1 MTRLPAAGA
10 FAAMTAVRDP
20 VDAFLDA
27 AFWHGSIDRANAL
40 LAAHPGVATASIHTA
55 ATLGDEAG
63 VRAWLAR
70 DPAHATARG
79 GPHAVDPLTCACFSV
94 YLQHDAARSAGLV
107 RTAAALLDAGAS
119 AHSGFFDPAHRPA
132 PEWES
137 VLYGA
142 AGVAHHAAMTRLLL
156 QHGADPNDA
165 EVVYH
170 APETYDNAALEL
182 LVGTGALTADSLV
195 MMLVRKLDWHDAA
208 GVRHL
213 LEHGAD
219 ANRARPGGGRPLHH
233 AIRRDNARDIVV
245 QLLDRGAD
253 PASEEHGRTAAAL
266 AARRG
271 RGDLLAELER
281 RGAPAGLRGAD
292 CLVAL
297 CARQD
302 RAGVAA
308 LAAREPQLVDE
319 LRAEG
324 ATLLAEFAGTGNAA
338 GVALLLS
345 LDVPVDSRY
354 GGDAYFQIPAES
366 TALHVAAW
374 RARHDVVRLLI
385 ARGAAVN
392 SVDGQG
398 RTPLSLAV
406 AACVD
411 SYWSDQR
418 APDSV
423 AALLAAGASADGI
436 AWPTGYP
443 AVDDLLRPP
452 G

>member
-1 MTRLPAAGA
+1 
-10 FAAMTAVRDP
+10 MTADRDP

-27 AFWHGSIDRANAL
+27 AFWHGSIDRANAM
-40 LAAHPGVATASIHTA
+40 LAAHPGLAAATVHTA
-55 ATLGDEAG
+55 ATLGDEAS
-63 VRAWLAR
+63 VRQWLAR
-70 DPAHATARG
+70 DAAAATVRG
-79 GPHAVDPLTCACFSV
+79 GPHGVDPLTCACFSV
-94 YLQHDAARSAGLV
+94 YLQHDAARSSGLV

-119 AHSGFFDPAHRPA
+119 ANSGFFDPAHRPA
-132 PEWES
+132 PEWEP

-142 AGVAHHAAMTRLLL
+142 AGVAHHAGMTRLLL
-156 QHGADPNDA
+156 EHGADPNDA

-213 LEHGAD
+213 LGHGAD
-219 ANRARPGGGRPLHH
+219 ANRARTGGGRPLHH
-233 AIRRDNARDIVV
+233 AVRRDNALDIIA
-245 QLLDRGAD
+245 QLLDHGAD
-253 PASEEHGRTAAAL
+253 PAVEEHHRTVAAL

-281 RGAPAGLRGAD
+281 RGFPVAWSGAD
-292 CLVAL
+292 RLIAL

-302 RAGVAA
+302 GSAVAA
-308 LAAREPQLVDE
+308 LAGREPQLVAD
-319 LRAEG
+319 LRADG
-324 ATLLAEFAGTGNAA
+324 PTLLAEFAGTGNTG

-345 LDVPVDSRY
+345 LGVPVDSRY
-354 GGDAYFQIPAES
+354 GGDGYFQIAAGS

-385 ARGAAVN
+385 ARGAAVDAA
-392 SVDGQG
+392 DGQG
-398 RTPLSLAV
+398 RTPLMLAIK
-406 AACVD
+406 ACVD
-411 SYWSDQR
+411 SYWSDRR

-423 AALLAAGASADGI
+423 AALLEAGASAVGI
-436 AWPTGYP
+436 ARPTGYP
-443 AVDDLLRPP
+443 AVDDLLRRQ